1 MNISDLIFYAFRRL
15 SRKGKYKIVII
26 TIAQTLL
33 IILDGIAIL
42 SLYYVITNYGQLQNV
57 GNKIFQAIYSIV
69 YSFSNNQQI
78 TAIYFIIFSL
88 TLFLTKTILNALLT
102 KVTFNLLVAE
112 QIKLAKSILKDL
124 FKISFGFLEKR
135 SSNEYLHIFST
146 SITQFITI
154 TISNISIIISEI
166 TLLIMISYILIRNS
180 WEMSILIVSIF
191 TISSFILAKTLK
203 YQVARLGEERATSSI
218 RLNQRIIEL
227 FTGYRE
233 IILSQS
239 HDYFEKKIHE
249 DWEINF
255 KSRMNQ
261 LYLQNIPKFYFE
273 AIFVFSFA
281 LVGPFVY
288 LIKGQG
294 SAINSLSLFL
304 IAAFRIMPSTLRINN
319 ALLSTKSGIAD
330 SKHLI
335 NLLREIDKNILDT
348 ISMNFN
354 QKNTN
359 LNQIPVSLNG
369 VEIVKGGKIL
379 ISNVNFELIQGEK
392 IAIIGES
399 GSGKT
404 CLLETILGI
413 NSFKSGNVKLYGES
427 PSILGSNYLKRISYV
442 SQKPFITEGDL
453 TENITLG
460 TPKAEVDFTRVQE
473 ITRMLNLKN
482 LYLDLEENINIR
494 TSSKKRV
501 SGGERQ
507 RIAIARAIYRNPDL
521 LVLDEPTSAL
531 DYMNESI
538 ILEYLMTKN
547 ISQSVIFITH
557 NITNAFKFDKVYE
570 IDKQNKTLNRKK

>member
-1 MNISDLIFYAFRRL
+1 M
-15 SRKGKYKIVII
+15 
-26 TIAQTLL
+26 
-33 IILDGIAIL
+33 
-42 SLYYVITNYGQLQNV
+42 
-57 GNKIFQAIYSIV
+57 
-69 YSFSNNQQI
+69 
-78 TAIYFIIFSL
+78 
-88 TLFLTKTILNALLT
+88 
-102 KVTFNLLVAE
+102 
-112 QIKLAKSILKDL
+112 
-124 FKISFGFLEKR
+124 
-135 SSNEYLHIFST
+135 
-146 SITQFITI
+146 
-154 TISNISIIISEI
+154 
-166 TLLIMISYILIRNS
+166 
-180 WEMSILIVSIF
+180 
-191 TISSFILAKTLK
+191 
-203 YQVARLGEERATSSI
+203 
-218 RLNQRIIEL
+218 
-227 FTGYRE
+227 
-233 IILSQS
+233 SQS
-239 HDYFEKKIHE
+239 NGYFEKKIHE

-288 LIKGQG
+288 FIKGQG
-294 SAINSLSLFL
+294 SAISSLSLFL

-335 NLLREIDKNILDT
+335 NLLQEIDKNVLDT

-413 NSFKSGNVKLYGES
+413 NSFKSGKVKLYGES
-427 PSILGSNYLKRISYV
+427 PSILGANYLKRISYV

-482 LYLDLEENINIR
+482 LYLDLEENINTR
-494 TSSKKRV
+494 TSSEKRV

-507 RIAIARAIYRNPDL
+507 RIAIARAIYRNSDL

-547 ISQSVIFITH
+547 KSQSIIFITH
-557 NITNAFKFDKVYE
+557 SITNAFKFDKVYE